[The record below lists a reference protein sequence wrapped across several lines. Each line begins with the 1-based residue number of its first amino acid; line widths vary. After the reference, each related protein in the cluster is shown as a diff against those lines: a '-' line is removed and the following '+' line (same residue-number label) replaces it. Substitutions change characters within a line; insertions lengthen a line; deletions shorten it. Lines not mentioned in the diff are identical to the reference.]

1 MATLS
6 ALVPPVTLPAQPLSN
21 CPNTG
26 LTLPE
31 CSCSRCIERQL
42 AQFAPAFMAVRRL
55 HDPLVP
61 REVRPLGATLPPVAE
76 RLQRP
81 AL

>member
-1 MATLS
+1 MST
-6 ALVPPVTLPAQPLSN
+6 

-26 LTLPE
+26 ITLPE
-31 CSCSRCIERQL
+31 CSCSRCIEDQL
-42 AQFAPAFMAVRRL
+42 RRFAPGFLGVSL
-55 HDPLVP
+55 HDPLLP
-61 REVRPLGATLPPVAE
+61 REVRPNPVGFPPVAE